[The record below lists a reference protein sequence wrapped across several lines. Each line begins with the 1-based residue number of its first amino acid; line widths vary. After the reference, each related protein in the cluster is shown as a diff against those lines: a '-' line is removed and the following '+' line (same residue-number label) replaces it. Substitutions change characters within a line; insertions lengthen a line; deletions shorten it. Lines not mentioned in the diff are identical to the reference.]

1 MLERVN
7 VFYEGWG
14 ERWQWGTLVST
25 TALTGRPLIV
35 FEYSHQARQRGLE
48 LSSYTL
54 PLDGAQLRRDFPDH
68 QLYLPGPVY
77 DALPDGWGMLLMD
90 RLFRRRGLGTAR
102 IGPLERLAYVGS
114 SAMGAMTFEP
124 VVPEGLESTAHI
136 PLEQLATEVHEV
148 LHGDGGEFLQTLL
161 LVGGSPQGARPKA
174 LVYRDPETGR
184 FTTAVTPGFEAWLI
198 KFPAKEEQAEVCAIE
213 MVYAECLR
221 MCGIETPDTQYFSL
235 PGGLAAFAS
244 KRFDRRDGVR
254 IPMQSLAA
262 FTGANYR
269 SPGVLDYVNF
279 LRATQM
285 CTNDVR
291 EMAVAFERAVFNVAF
306 NNRDDHPK
314 NFAYIMSQG
323 GQWRLSPAYDITFC
337 EGQGGYH
344 QMDVMGEA
352 LSISRAQLLRLAEEA
367 EVSPD
372 VAGRVID
379 GICEVASRFASIAE
393 NLHPQ
398 AITRDTLR
406 MIQGR
411 IDQNVA
417 LLQLDQK
424 GTLSSGA
431 KPPRRKSPSE
441 K

>member
-1 MLERVN
+1 MIEQVN

-35 FEYSHQARQRGLE
+35 FEYSNEARQRGLE

-54 PLDGAQLRRDFPDH
+54 PLKGPQLRRDFPDH

-77 DALPDGWGMLLMD
+77 DSLPDGWGMLLVD
-90 RLFRRRGLGTAR
+90 RMFKRRGLTTAR
-102 IGPLERLAYVGS
+102 IGPLERLAYIGS
-114 SAMGAMTFEP
+114 NAMGAMTFEP
-124 VVPEGLESTAHI
+124 VAPEGQESEVHI
-136 PLEQLATEVHEV
+136 PLEQLAGEVQEV
-148 LHGDGGEFLQTLL
+148 LHGDGGEFLQKLL

-174 LVYRDPETGR
+174 LVYRDPASGG
-184 FTTAVTPGFEAWLI
+184 FTTAITPGFEAWLI
-198 KFPAKEEQAEVCAIE
+198 KFPAKEEHAEVCAIE

-221 MCGIETPDTQYFSL
+221 MCGIETPDTHYFSL
-235 PGGLAAFAS
+235 PNGLAAFAS
-244 KRFDRRDGVR
+244 KRFDRRDGLRV
-254 IPMQSLAA
+254 PMQSLAA

-291 EMAVAFERAVFNVAF
+291 GMAVAFERAVFNVAF

-314 NFAYIMSQG
+314 NFAYIMSQD
-323 GQWRLSPAYDITFC
+323 GQWRLSPAYDVTFC
-337 EGQGGYH
+337 EGPSGYH

-352 LSISRAQLLRLAEEA
+352 LAISRTQMLRLAEEA
-367 EVSPD
+367 EVPPD
-372 VAGRVID
+372 VAGRMID
-379 GICEVASRFASIAE
+379 GICDVASRFASIAE
-393 NLHPQ
+393 DLYPQ
-398 AITRDTLR
+398 VITRDTLR
-406 MIQGR
+406 TIQGR

-417 LLQLDQK
+417 RLRD
-424 GTLSSGA
+424 GHAGSS
-431 KPPRRKSPSE
+431 RR
-441 K
+441 